1 MNTRQDL
8 KASGGT
14 SVVGG
19 EYGIVRVSGALKVN
33 GPLDCEELH
42 ASGGTKVAGDLR
54 CSGRISASGA
64 LKVEGSVSSGSIGSS
79 GALVAGGDVTV
90 TGELHTSG
98 SLTCGTKLNAD
109 VLKAS
114 GVCRCGGDIHVREL
128 ATSGQLAAS
137 GGVEAE
143 SFRSSGK
150 LDIRGL
156 LNAEEIDISISAT
169 CAVGDIG
176 GSRITVR
183 KGWFGFT
190 FGNPRLTVESIEG
203 DTVELEY
210 TKAATV
216 RGRTV
221 RIGAGCEIGRVEYSE
236 TISVDGGTVGEQVK
250 L

>member
-8 KASGGT
+8 KASGGINIA
-14 SVVGG
+14 GG
-19 EYGIVRVSGALKVN
+19 EYASVRVSGALKVS
-33 GPLDCEELH
+33 GTLDCEELH
-42 ASGGTKVAGDLR
+42 ASGAVKVSDNLR
-54 CSGRISASGA
+54 C
-64 LKVEGSVSSGSIGSS
+64 SGSIGSS

-90 TGELHTSG
+90 TGELHSSG
-98 SLTCGTKLNAD
+98 SLTSGAKLSAD
-109 VLKAS
+109 VLKTS

-128 ATSGQLAAS
+128 ATSGQLAVD

-143 SFRSSGK
+143 RFRSSGK
-150 LDIRGL
+150 LDIHEL
-156 LNAEEIDISISAT
+156 LNAEEIDISISTA

-183 KGWFGFT
+183 KGWFGFA

-236 TISVDGGTVGEQVK
+236 TISVEGGAVGEQVK

>member
-14 SVVGG
+14 SIAGG
-19 EYGIVRVSGALKVN
+19 EYASVRVSGALKVN
-33 GPLDCEELH
+33 GTLDCEELH
-42 ASGGTKVAGDLR
+42 ASGGTKIAGDLR

-64 LKVEGSVSSGSIGSS
+64 LKVEGSVSSSSIGSS
-79 GALVAGGDVTV
+79 GALVAGGDVAV

-98 SLTCGTKLNAD
+98 SLTSGAKLSAD
-109 VLKAS
+109 VLKTS
-114 GVCRCGGDIHVREL
+114 GVCRCNEIHVREL
-128 ATSGQLAAS
+128 ATSGQLAVD

-143 SFRSSGK
+143 RFRSSGK
-150 LDIRGL
+150 LDIREL
-156 LNAEEIDISISAT
+156 LNAEEIDISISAA

-183 KGWFGFT
+183 KGWFGIA
-190 FGNPRLTVESIEG
+190 FGHPRLTVESIEG

-216 RGRTV
+216 RARTV

-236 TISVDGGTVGEQVK
+236 TISVEGGTVGEQVK